1 MKIIIVGATGTIG
14 SAVTK
19 ELGARHEIVK
29 VGGTSGDV
37 QVDMTSSDSIRRM
50 YQTIGKVDAVIS
62 TAGNAQFGPLE
73 QLTQKEF
80 EVGIR
85 SKFLGQVNLVLL
97 GRDFVHDGGSFTLTS
112 GILSQDPISWWSCRH
127 AH

>member
-1 MKIIIVGATGTIG
+1 MKIIVVGATGTIG

-50 YQTIGKVDAVIS
+50 YQTIG
-62 TAGNAQFGPLE
+62 
-73 QLTQKEF
+73 
-80 EVGIR
+80 
-85 SKFLGQVNLVLL
+85 
-97 GRDFVHDGGSFTLTS
+97 
-112 GILSQDPISWWSCRH
+112 
-127 AH
+127 